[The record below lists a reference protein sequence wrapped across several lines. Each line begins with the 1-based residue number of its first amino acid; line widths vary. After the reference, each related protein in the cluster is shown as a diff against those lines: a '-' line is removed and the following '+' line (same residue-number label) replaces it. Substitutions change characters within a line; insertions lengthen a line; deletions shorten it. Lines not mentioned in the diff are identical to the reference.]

1 MRIRTICLLDDDNE
15 ILPFSRKFIENDMN
29 SFLKIIGVSE
39 NVDYNKFFNDQ
50 NGCIVFDP
58 KFIESNDLN
67 NIPKR
72 VCDLYSSDDKEL
84 ITDIDKSN
92 ILFEPGGKDPQQQK
106 RIIILFIIVFI
117 KKKK

>member
-1 MRIRTICLLDDDNE
+1 
-15 ILPFSRKFIENDMN
+15 MN

-117 KKKK
+117 